1 MHYRRNADQ
10 NMRQAEREYLQDP
23 STTNLIAYNRARK
36 RAALLPVEA
45 SISSVREFIERELAP
60 HYWAI
65 GITGLQFNALEVRF
79 DVTKG
84 TSRVKDSDAFL
95 AMYNLL
101 QSKIPTILDLGY
113 VVLLKQEGI
122 VTLKIVR
129 DSDYNE
135 YIVEW
140 REDGKLVD
148 RKSYHTDDKD
158 DAKAT
163 MKHMQTYAHPQK
175 YPEFYVIPQ
184 STMRP
189 SGRLASEN
197 IASGSAIGGVLIADA
212 WQKDSDPRTL
222 TDPTL
227 RRGTYPSEVLLV
239 RYKDPDAITP
249 TGHPDIHAYFTTMWR
264 VPYDRPGVSGY
275 RDHGNYDM
283 TLEQAKADYVVRLLK
298 LPNQAHYRIY
308 D

>member
-1 MHYRRNADQ
+1 MNYRRNADQ
-10 NMRQAEREYLQDP
+10 GLRQVEREYLQDP

-36 RAALLPVEA
+36 RAALLPIEA
-45 SISSVREFIERELAP
+45 SIGSVREIIERELAP

-84 TSRVKDSDAFL
+84 ISRVKDSEAFL

-101 QSKIPTILDLGY
+101 LSKIPTILDLGY

-122 VTLKIVR
+122 VTLRVVHNR
-129 DSDYNE
+129 DYGE
-135 YIVEW
+135 YVVEW
-140 REDGKLVD
+140 REDGKVID

-163 MKHMQTYAHPQK
+163 MEHMKTYAHPQK
-175 YPEFYVIPQ
+175 YPEFYVVPQ
-184 STMRP
+184 SIMRP
-189 SGRLASEN
+189 SGRFTAEN

-212 WQKDSDPRTL
+212 WQKGSDPRTL

-227 RRGTYPSEVLLV
+227 RRGTYPSEVILV
-239 RYKDPDAITP
+239 RYKDTEAVDGQPDP
-249 TGHPDIHAYFTTMWR
+249 HAYFTSMWR
-264 VPYDRPGVSGY
+264 VPYDRPGVAGY

-283 TLEQAKADYVVRLLK
+283 TLAQAKADYVARLLQ